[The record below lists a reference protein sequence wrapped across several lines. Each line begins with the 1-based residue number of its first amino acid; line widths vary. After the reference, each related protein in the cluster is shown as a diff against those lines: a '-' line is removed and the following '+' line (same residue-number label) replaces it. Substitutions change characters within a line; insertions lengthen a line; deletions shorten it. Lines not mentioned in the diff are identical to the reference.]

1 MILLTEKKKR
11 KIARDEAIIR
21 EISQAIKDGGM
32 KSAIYIRIGKK
43 YKISPITAGTLY
55 RNHLKNLKS

>member
-1 MILLTEKKKR
+1 MILLTEKKIK

-21 EISQAIKDGGM
+21 EISQALKDGGM
-32 KSAIYIRIGKK
+32 KSAIYIHIAKK
-43 YKISPITAGTLY
+43 YGVSPITAGTLY